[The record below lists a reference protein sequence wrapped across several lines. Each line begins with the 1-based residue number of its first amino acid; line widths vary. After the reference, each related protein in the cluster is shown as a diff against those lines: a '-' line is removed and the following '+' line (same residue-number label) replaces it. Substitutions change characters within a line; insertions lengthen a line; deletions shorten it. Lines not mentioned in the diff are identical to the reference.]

1 MFKRWRR
8 GSADPGNQ
16 AEPQIP
22 WLDIDASEVGRYPDL
37 IPDILGRKAAGVTV
51 RRVFTEAEV
60 ERAVERLPE
69 NREGE
74 TPVVFG
80 TVLGRPLMQSG
91 MSRDRTQ
98 HLDDAERFRPVFLD
112 LFGMDP
118 HARLAEVFGAL
129 SGGMA
134 LTAPTEDGRSY
145 NPGQIR
151 IMDPGGG
158 GLAAHAGNEFLMS
171 NKDGSASHLWETT
184 DAIDH
189 MSYFV
194 MMQPAEQGG
203 ELSVY
208 ERLWEDTRDEHGN
221 VTPLTHDA
229 SAFDDAPHLTI
240 APGPGD
246 LILFWAGRRWH
257 RVEQVLGPVPRITYG
272 GFTAPSRDHT
282 ELHCWA

>member
-1 MFKRWRR
+1 MFERWRR
-8 GSADPGNQ
+8 RATAKPD
-16 AEPQIP
+16 IP
-22 WLDIDASEVGRYPDL
+22 WMDIDAVDASRYPTL
-37 IPDILGRKAAGVTV
+37 IPDIMGQKVAGVTV
-51 RRVFTEAEV
+51 RGVFTEAEV
-60 ERAVERLPE
+60 RRALERIPA
-69 NREGE
+69 NRDHE

-112 LFGMDP
+112 LFGFDP

-134 LTAPTEDGRSY
+134 LTAPTEGGRPY
-145 NPGQIR
+145 NPGQVR
-151 IMDPGGG
+151 IMEPGGG
-158 GLAAHAGNEFLMS
+158 GLAAHAGNEFLIS
-171 NKDGSASHLWETT
+171 NKPGSASHLWETT

-194 MMQPAEQGG
+194 LLQPPEEGG

-208 ERLWEDTRDEHGN
+208 DKLWEESLDEHGFAI
-221 VTPLTHDA
+221 PLTHDA
-229 SAFDDAPHLTI
+229 AEFDHLPHLTI

-257 RVEQVLGPVPRITYG
+257 RVEQVHGSVPRITYG

>member
-1 MFKRWRR
+1 MFERWRR
-8 GSADPGNQ
+8 RSAGG
-16 AEPQIP
+16 AEEAGPQIP
-22 WLDIDASEVGRYPDL
+22 WLDFDVSEIGDHPTL
-37 IPDILGRKAAGVTV
+37 IPDILAQKVAGVTV
-51 RRVFTEAEV
+51 RRVFTEREV
-60 ERAVERLPE
+60 QRALDRIPD
-69 NREGE
+69 NREHE

-98 HLDDAERFRPVFLD
+98 HIEDAERFGPVFLD

-118 HARLAEVFGAL
+118 HARLAKVYGAM
-129 SGGMA
+129 SHGMA
-134 LTAPTEDGRSY
+134 VTAPEEGGRSY

-151 IMDPGGG
+151 IMEPGGG

-194 MMQPAEQGG
+194 MLQPPEIGG

-208 ERLWEDTRDEHGN
+208 ERLWEDSRDENGFA
-221 VTPLTHDA
+221 TPLTHDA
-229 SAFDDAPHLTI
+229 TEFDDAPHLSIT
-240 APGPGD
+240 PGPGD

-257 RVEQVLGPVPRITYG
+257 RVEQVLGSKARITYG

-282 ELHCWA
+282 QLHCWA